1 MANDFTGVLIGVVT
15 DRDDPQ
21 QEGRIQV
28 RFPTFPDSLG
38 SFWAPIANPM
48 AGGDRGFR
56 FSPEIGDECLVSF
69 DRGHP
74 DHPFIVGF
82 THNGA
87 DKPPTTDPQ
96 ERVIASVNGHQIVFH
111 DPDPAQ
117 GDKGRLLVR
126 DAHGSAIE
134 MTNGHV
140 AVHVLGHLDIR
151 ADVLTLNGR
160 PVNPGTGTV

>member
-1 MANDFTGVLIGVVT
+1 
-15 DRDDPQ
+15 
-21 QEGRIQV
+21 
-28 RFPTFPDSLG
+28 
-38 SFWAPIANPM
+38 M
-48 AGGDRGFR
+48 AGRDRGFR

-69 DRGHP
+69 DRGNP

-87 DKPPTTDPQ
+87 DKPPTADPQ

-117 GDKGRLLVR
+117 GDKGRLLIK

-140 AVHVLGHLDIR
+140 AVNVLGHLDIR